1 MAPRREGYSLNTLA
15 NLLAWFP
22 VYHSTN
28 HPSTLNKWRETHIT
42 VVVVLPTHILF
53 LSGWTLQKVSRNSG
67 CDFPICGWK
76 HWVSKRFGHH
86 VLYGILQEPCLK
98 LLHWPYCYGLFLLN
112 TICFP
117 APVPTCTVIKLS
129 CLFRDTQW
137 LPIVYSVTSTWHSWH
152 GLPSAY
158 LSPRYRDHTPQHPES
173 LILRYD
179 QHFYSSVTLLVPIL
193 YPVLLFISWS
203 SILES
208 FRLSSNKSLS
218 WQVLPDHPNQNHG
231 LPLYSRNIWFM
242 PLL

>member
-1 MAPRREGYSLNTLA
+1 MAVIS
-15 NLLAWFP
+15 
-22 VYHSTN
+22 
-28 HPSTLNKWRETHIT
+28 
-42 VVVVLPTHILF
+42 
-53 LSGWTLQKVSRNSG
+53 
-67 CDFPICGWK
+67 PICGWK

-86 VLYGILQEPCLK
+86 VVYGILQEPCLK
-98 LLHWPYCYGLFLLN
+98 LLHWPYCYSLFLLN
-112 TICFP
+112 TVCFP

-158 LSPRYRDHTPQHPES
+158 LSPRYKDHTPQHPES

-208 FRLSSNKSLS
+208 FRLGSNHLSPGKSFLIT
-218 WQVLPDHPNQNHG
+218 LIRIMGFPYAPGTFG
-231 LPLYSRNIWFM
+231 LCLCCSVDSELTHVVARWYTP
-242 PLL
+242 